1 MNPPQI
7 IFIVGPTAVGK
18 TSVALELAARRPG
31 EIVSCDSMQV
41 YREISIATNKPSSA
55 ERKRIPQHLIDVVS
69 MSEEFDVAA
78 FNTLALAA
86 IRQIQERRKIP
97 LVVGGTGMYMQVLL
111 DGIFE
116 DGRKDNRI
124 RQELEARVAEDGA
137 QPLYQELRRIDPAA
151 AARIHPNDARRIIR
165 AVEIFRVTQK
175 PISELQEKR
184 SGLWGHG
191 NIALYALNRPRE
203 EIYRRI
209 NDRVDR
215 MFEEGLVDEIKALE
229 GKNLS
234 QTARQII
241 GVSEVQG
248 YLRGEFTR
256 EQAKDLMKM
265 NTRHFAKRQLT
276 WFRKEK
282 RLTWVMMEESDTPQ
296 TICERLMS

>member
-7 IFIVGPTAVGK
+7 IFIVGPTAAGK

-69 MSEEFDVAA
+69 VFEEFDVAA

-86 IRQIQERRKIP
+86 IRRIQEHNKIP

-124 RQELEARVAEDGA
+124 RQELEARVAEEGA
-137 QPLYQELRRIDPAA
+137 QPLYQELRRVDPAA

-191 NIALYALNRPRE
+191 NIVLYALNRPRE

-209 NDRVDR
+209 NDRVDM
-215 MFEEGLVDEIKALE
+215 MFEEGLVDEIEALE
-229 GKNLS
+229 GKDLS

-241 GVSEVQG
+241 GVSEVRG
-248 YLRGEFTR
+248 YLRGEYTR
-256 EQAKDLMKM
+256 EQAKDFMKM
-265 NTRHFAKRQLT
+265 NTRRFAKRQLT

-296 TICERLMS
+296 TICKRLMS

>member
-41 YREISIATNKPSSA
+41 YREISIATNKPSST
-55 ERKRIPQHLIDVVS
+55 EWKRVPHHLIDVVS
-69 MSEEFDVAA
+69 VSEEFDVAA

-86 IRQIQERRKIP
+86 IRRIQEHNKIP

-116 DGRKDNRI
+116 DGRKDARI
-124 RQELEARVAEDGA
+124 RQELEARVAEEGA

-209 NDRVDR
+209 NDRVDM
-215 MFEEGLVDEIKALE
+215 MFEEGLVDEIRALE
-229 GKNLS
+229 GKDLS

-241 GVSEVQG
+241 GVGEVRG
-248 YLRGEFTR
+248 YLRGEYTR

-265 NTRHFAKRQLT
+265 NTRRFAKRQLT

-296 TICERLMS
+296 TICERLML